1 MAQGCS
7 GHPHRHWLLF
17 PGAPVHTAPASTASA
32 VVSPEV
38 WPVIYRKNNG
48 KYIITLVYDG
58 LWGIKL
64 LGYMMIYNIY
74 IYGIY
79 QRVFSKTRYIST
91 GWGPQ
96 STAFSCLISGLSMVY
111 GLSKVDITNINE
123 LVNGC

>member
-64 LGYMMIYNIY
+64 LGYMMIYNSYDQLYY
-74 IYGIY
+74 IAKIPSQGAVHGDKMATKCPSHHTLSFLD
-79 QRVFSKTRYIST
+79 QGSGRSGVF
-91 GWGPQ
+91 
-96 STAFSCLISGLSMVY
+96 
-111 GLSKVDITNINE
+111 
-123 LVNGC
+123 

>member
-1 MAQGCS
+1 M
-7 GHPHRHWLLF
+7 
-17 PGAPVHTAPASTASA
+17 HTAPASTASA

-74 IYGIY
+74 IWDIPEGIL
-79 QRVFSKTRYIST
+79 KNE
-91 GWGPQ
+91 
-96 STAFSCLISGLSMVY
+96 VY
-111 GLSKVDITNINE
+111 
-123 LVNGC
+123 